1 MTDRYS
7 GTPCAPTTGL
17 RGRQQ
22 ARKGIV
28 NENGNGRRSPSKWG
42 AKPRM
47 RLVMALLAVL
57 TCLPALAQQ
66 KHFAINYYSGNKID
80 ASQSLPW
87 QGGTVTDA
95 RSNEWRIEVDSTVV
109 DKRQGIVD
117 YVVRYTLLS
126 PAARQVSLGVNFD
139 FDGWSAQNFV
149 FVPAI
154 VYDGNRFD
162 RKVINYPPYWY
173 DPEEWRIDMPTTT
186 PLIPSLEKY
195 ESRGRIELTTGNAAT
210 PLMAFYSPGKSLSW
224 MVQCLQGNRLGDFGL
239 FIDEDKQQRQARFA
253 IMSPAVRE
261 KRATGSGFAD
271 SDDRAADLKAG
282 DTVELSFRVY
292 SRRARSLQ
300 EMYGNFLRHRKEL
313 NPHTEDYA
321 VMPFSEVW
329 RVMDALFQK
338 DRWSESIDMYCLTKP
353 GTYAGWNQ
361 IWQLGWVGGGQ
372 ATLPMLLQGDATA
385 IDRAMRNLGV
395 IFGKTQAPSG
405 FYYAYGNGREFK
417 SFGYG
422 EAFKHNETF
431 VRSQG
436 DFLYMAQ
443 RQFARLKELH
453 RDIPSAWFT
462 SLRREADAFCNLWE
476 RYGQVGQF
484 VDVETCDICI
494 GGSTAG
500 AIVPGGLALAS
511 QTFGDSRY
519 LRAAEG
525 LAAKFYDDYVLK
537 GYTTGGP
544 GEILSSPDSES
555 AFALFESFVT
565 LYEVTG
571 QGKWL
576 DCAKDLLPICAS
588 WVVSY
593 DFRFPEH
600 SAMHRIDAHS
610 TGSVWASVANKHS
623 APAICTWSGE
633 SLLKYY
639 RATADPYALSLLKD
653 IAHGVPQYIS
663 HSDRPIGNMEPGGAC
678 ERVNLSDWEG
688 KQNVGG
694 NLFASC
700 AWVEVATMLTVTQL
714 PSIYLQR
721 DKGIVEVFD
730 HLKAELLSRDGRGV
744 ELRVSN
750 PTRYDAEVKIYVET
764 SKDARRSL
772 YTLNDPDKVK
782 VIKVKAN
789 SSETVRL

>member
-7 GTPCAPTTGL
+7 GTPFVPTTGL

-22 ARKGIV
+22 ARKGIA
-28 NENGNGRRSPSKWG
+28 NGNGNGRRSSSKGG

-47 RLVMALLAVL
+47 RLVMAFLAAL

-282 DTVELSFRVY
+282 DTVELSLRVY

-300 EMYGNFLRHRKEL
+300 DMYGSFLRHRNEL

-338 DRWSESIDMYCLTKP
+338 DRWSESINMYCLTKP

-453 RDIPSAWFT
+453 RDIPSAWLT
-462 SLRREADAFCNLWE
+462 SLRREADAFCNL
-476 RYGQVGQF
+476 
-484 VDVETCDICI
+484 
-494 GGSTAG
+494 
-500 AIVPGGLALAS
+500 
-511 QTFGDSRY
+511 
-519 LRAAEG
+519 
-525 LAAKFYDDYVLK
+525 
-537 GYTTGGP
+537 
-544 GEILSSPDSES
+544 
-555 AFALFESFVT
+555 
-565 LYEVTG
+565 
-571 QGKWL
+571 
-576 DCAKDLLPICAS
+576 
-588 WVVSY
+588 
-593 DFRFPEH
+593 
-600 SAMHRIDAHS
+600 
-610 TGSVWASVANKHS
+610 
-623 APAICTWSGE
+623 
-633 SLLKYY
+633 
-639 RATADPYALSLLKD
+639 
-653 IAHGVPQYIS
+653 
-663 HSDRPIGNMEPGGAC
+663 
-678 ERVNLSDWEG
+678 
-688 KQNVGG
+688 
-694 NLFASC
+694 
-700 AWVEVATMLTVTQL
+700 
-714 PSIYLQR
+714 
-721 DKGIVEVFD
+721 
-730 HLKAELLSRDGRGV
+730 
-744 ELRVSN
+744 
-750 PTRYDAEVKIYVET
+750 
-764 SKDARRSL
+764 
-772 YTLNDPDKVK
+772 
-782 VIKVKAN
+782 
-789 SSETVRL
+789 